1 MLQVSE
7 DIMLEDMPADMTTS
21 LPNDDI
27 AEDDGPDENEEFED
41 NELKWV

>member
-7 DIMLEDMPADMTTS
+7 DIMLEDMPADMTNG

-27 AEDDGPDENEEFED
+27 AEDEGNKENKEFED
-41 NELKWV
+41 NELK